1 MQAASPTPLRLLTAM
16 SANPNDGWDKAW
28 IDVVGPHIYAAS
40 DHDGYHTQPSTFE
53 AVALTSCAKAPRD
66 IFASQLRRRR
76 AALDAKGA
84 KHVAISADEWGLGP
98 PWTVAGNF
106 SVAHGIYAA
115 AFLGMSTRI
124 APEVRL
130 AFTNYFEPV
139 NEGAVYVGPFGTS
152 LTTVGETMA
161 LYAEHAGGTRL
172 NATQH
177 EDLDVLAT
185 LHEAEKASTLLITV
199 AGLNATAW
207 RPRPVVLN
215 LDPPLPE
222 GTSATVVTLT
232 ASGFDERSTFARSTS
247 SALVGKAGTLS
258 LTVPPFSVVRA
269 SVPVH

>member
-1 MQAASPTPLRLLTAM
+1 
-16 SANPNDGWDKAW
+16 
-28 IDVVGPHIYAAS
+28 
-40 DHDGYHTQPSTFE
+40 
-53 AVALTSCAKAPRD
+53 
-66 IFASQLRRRR
+66 
-76 AALDAKGA
+76 
-84 KHVAISADEWGLGP
+84 
-98 PWTVAGNF
+98 
-106 SVAHGIYAA
+106 
-115 AFLGMSTRI
+115 
-124 APEVRL
+124 
-130 AFTNYFEPV
+130 
-139 NEGAVYVGPFGTS
+139 
-152 LTTVGETMA
+152 MA